1 MRQSHRLFLPFA
13 GALRPR
19 RYTVIGAL
27 GPRLYTVIGAFWRQR
42 EVVVAL
48 LCALAASGQIAP
60 PASPALD
67 LSQWEPEIRAF
78 EETDRQS
85 PPPTGGI
92 VFAGSSSI
100 RLWKTLAGDFAGLP
114 VLNRG
119 FGGSQI
125 REVTAFADRMVIP
138 YRPRLIVF
146 YCGSN
151 DVVSG
156 RAVPD
161 VVGDL
166 QAFVRKI
173 HAALP
178 QTRLIYI
185 SIAPNPARWHLKD
198 AWLDLNER
206 IRAYTRTDGRL
217 SFVDIWGEMLGA
229 SGEPRPELFVD
240 DQLHMNER
248 GYAIWVRV
256 LRPVVEKE
264 FRAAGTEVPAPH

>member
-1 MRQSHRLFLPFA
+1 MHRLPWLLLPTA

-19 RYTVIGAL
+19 RYTARGAL
-27 GPRLYTVIGAFWRQR
+27 RPRRYTGIG
-42 EVVVAL
+42 VVLAL
-48 LCALAASGQIAP
+48 LCALAASAQIAV

-78 EETDRQS
+78 EDADRQS

-100 RLWKTLAGDFAGLP
+100 RLWKTVARDFAGLP

-125 REVTAFADRMVIP
+125 REVTAFADRIVIP

-166 QAFVRKI
+166 RAFVGKI

-185 SIAPNPARWHLKD
+185 SVAPNPARWHLKD
-198 AWLDLNER
+198 AWRDLNER
-206 IRAYTRTDGRL
+206 TRAYTRTDGRL
-217 SFVDIWGEMLGA
+217 SFVDIWSEMLGA
-229 SGEPRPELFVD
+229 SGEPRPELFVE

-248 GYAIWVRV
+248 GYAIWARV

-264 FRAAGTEVPAPH
+264 FRAAGTEIPAPH